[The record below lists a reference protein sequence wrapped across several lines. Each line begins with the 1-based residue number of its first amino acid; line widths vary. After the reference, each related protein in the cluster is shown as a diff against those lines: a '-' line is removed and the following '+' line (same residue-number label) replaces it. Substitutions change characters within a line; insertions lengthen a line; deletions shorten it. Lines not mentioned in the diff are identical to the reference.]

1 MSAPYDLVVVGGGS
15 AGLTAA
21 RFAAKIGARTALVER
36 ARLGGDCTHYGC
48 VPSKALLAAAKVVH
62 AAREAKAFG
71 LEVTGQVDLGRVR
84 AHVREAVRAVAE
96 AESAEVLER
105 AGIDVITGPGR
116 FVDGRSLAVGDRIV
130 RAKRFVVATGAR
142 AFVPAPLAKVP
153 HQTYETLF
161 ELDALPRSLVVVG
174 GGPIGVELAQAYA
187 RLGADVQ
194 LVAEALLPEEDATAR
209 LVVRDVLTH
218 EGVTFHDGTV
228 TSARHENGR
237 VFVTGSFGEVSGDVL
252 LVATGRRPNVGS
264 LALASAGV
272 RFSERGIETD
282 ATLATTCPTIF
293 AAGDVRGGTQLT
305 HLAGWEGF
313 HAARNALLPGKAKG
327 TPTVLPRVLFTDPE
341 VARVGLDVDEARR
354 AHGARVRVFEQ
365 PMTECDRARADGE
378 VAGFLRLVTLDDE
391 TIVGATVVS
400 SRAGETIAELALAI
414 EHGLTIAKLAATVHP
429 YPTWATSVQM
439 LTSEVSVDAFSG
451 SSFGAVAKALGRL
464 VRR

>member
-62 AAREAKAFG
+62 AARKAKTFG
-71 LEVTGQVDLGRVR
+71 LEVTGHVDLGSVR

-96 AESAEVLER
+96 AESAEVLGR
-105 AGIDVITGPGR
+105 AGIDVVTGAGR
-116 FVDGRSLAVGDRIV
+116 FVDGQTLAVGDRVV

-142 AFVPAPLAKVP
+142 AFVPAPLAAVP
-153 HQTYETLF
+153 HHTYETLF
-161 ELDALPRSLVVVG
+161 DLDVLPRALVVVG

-194 LVAEALLPEEDATAR
+194 LVAEALLPEEDTTAR
-209 LVVRDVLTH
+209 SIVRDVLAQ

-228 TSARHENGR
+228 TSARHEHGR
-237 VFVTGSFGEVSGDVL
+237 VFVSGSFGEASGDAL
-252 LVATGRRPNVGS
+252 LVATGRRPNVDS

-272 RFSERGIETD
+272 RFSEGGIETD

-327 TPTVLPRVLFTDPE
+327 TPAVLPRVLFTDPE
-341 VARVGLDVDEARR
+341 VARVGLDVNEARR
-354 AHGARVRVFEQ
+354 AHGARVRVLEQ
-365 PMTECDRARADGE
+365 PMAECDRARADGE
-378 VAGFLRLVTLDDE
+378 TAGFLRLVTLDGE
-391 TIVGATVVS
+391 AIVGATVVS
-400 SRAGETIAELALAI
+400 SRAGETIAELTLAI
-414 EHGLTIAKLAATVHP
+414 EQGLTVAKLAATVHP

-439 LTSEVSVDAFSG
+439 LASDASVDSFSG
-451 SSFGAVAKALGRL
+451 SSFGAVAKALGKL